1 MKKAALLFI
10 PALVLCCSCGIPTE
24 EGSAVNTEVKEESEQ
39 IIAEN
44 IPIHEDQVFFYT
56 VAEINGEDLEKLGFS
71 LGDSIDLS
79 FSNGKTFTDVP
90 YHNGYYVKV
99 GGLVAV
105 AYPGIPGISIAYN
118 LGNGTFKEFELSEDD
133 MVTITLHEKGKYLK
147 EQELFSQTH
156 SDDPNEF
163 PSIEVFCNFRP
174 LEGGKLK
181 KNLIYRSAS
190 MTNNSTNRAS
200 YVDDLLEKYGIR
212 TVVDLSDTEE
222 TLAEYR
228 AKEDWNSDYFDKLNK
243 NGDVLIVGLNVNPAS
258 ESFRKQL
265 SETIYEMVHREGPYL
280 INCTEGKDRTGYA
293 ASLLEA
299 LAGSTYEEIR
309 TDYLKTYEYFYNIT
323 EENSPESVQA
333 AIDASFDPIMEIMFC
348 TEEGDDIH
356 TLDYAEKAR
365 VFCRNAGLTDT
376 QIDEIVEAITE

>member
-1 MKKAALLFI
+1 MIPLLALG
-10 PALVLCCSCGIPTE
+10 VSCGIQTDEGTAATAEPTAE
-24 EGSAVNTEVKEESEQ
+24 PADEKTAV
-39 IIAEN
+39 IAEN

-56 VAEINGEDLEKLGFS
+56 VAEINGEDLEKLGFD

-79 FSNGKTFTDVP
+79 FSNGKTFKDVP

-118 LGNGTFKEFELSEDD
+118 LGDGTFKAFELDEDD
-133 MVTITLHEKGKYLK
+133 QVTIILNEKGKYLK

-156 SDDPNEF
+156 SDDPNDF
-163 PSIEVFCNFRP
+163 ASIEIFCNFRT

-181 KNLIYRSAS
+181 KDWIYRSAS
-190 MTNNSTNRAS
+190 MTNNGTNRAS

-222 TLAEYR
+222 TLEEYR
-228 AKEDWNSDYFDKLNK
+228 AKDDWNSDYFDKLNE
-243 NGDVLIVGLNVNPAS
+243 NGDVMLVGLSVNPSS

-265 SETIYEMVHREGPYL
+265 TETIYEMIHREGPYL

-293 ASLLEA
+293 ACLLEA
-299 LAGSTYEEIR
+299 LAGATYEEIR
-309 TDYLKTYEYFYNIT
+309 ADYLKTYEYFYNIT
-323 EENSPESVQA
+323 EETSPESVQA

-356 TLDYAEKAR
+356 TLNYAEKSR
-365 VFCRNAGLTDT
+365 EFCKNAGLTDA